1 MNNKMFLNK
10 EAGFLVHT
18 KRKRRFAVT
27 LVGVFFLLLACA
39 GAIGFGQ
46 VAYAADEKTV
56 PNFKSP
62 DPDYPWYGYD
72 SYRGIFARYHNL
84 KVNLKGSKEYQ
95 AYCFNLTKYFP
106 RPTYSTTNN
115 FYKKIDGSGS
125 AFKSYAANPRVLD
138 ENLDKLEKNI
148 LNVIYNGYKSNA
160 NGFMNGIED
169 LNAILVTQNAIWYY
183 SDSAPLNDV
192 NKMWEREVRNG
203 EISESQ
209 VTLMREALKK
219 LIDPNL
225 EATAANKIPSGYRLN
240 IFKSE
245 NEDYQNLL
253 SAEYVPD
260 DPPKPGDTSEH
271 NPKTP
276 ELDGT
281 PIPEDPKRP
290 DESSEPALPP
300 LMPELDGE
308 EVPEVPSESLEP
320 ALPPLMPELDGEE
333 VPEVPSESL
342 EPALPP
348 LMPELDGE
356 EVPEV
361 PSESLEPALPP
372 LMPELDG
379 EEVPEVPSESLEPA
393 LPPLMP
399 ELDGEEVPEKP
410 SVDLPIEV
418 PRYEFNNK
426 DQSPLAGESGE
437 TEYITEVYGN
447 QQNPVDIDKKL
458 PNETGFSGNMVETED
473 TKEPEVLMG
482 GQSESV
488 EFTKDTQT
496 GMSGQTTPQVE
507 TEDTKEPEVLM
518 GGQSESVEFTKDT
531 QTGMSGQTTPQV
543 ETEDTKEPGVLMGG
557 QSESV
562 EFTKDTQTGMSGQT
576 TPQVETE
583 DTKEPGVLMGGQ
595 SESVEFTKDTQTGM
609 SGQTTPQVETEDTKE
624 PGVLMGGQSESVEF
638 TKDTQTGMSGFSET
652 VTIVEDTRPKLVFHF
667 DNNEPKVEENRE
679 KPTKNITPILP
690 ATGDIENVLAF
701 LGILILSVLS
711 IFSLLKNK
719 QNNKV

>member
-1 MNNKMFLNK
+1 MVSSYMFVRGEKMNNKMFLNK
-10 EAGFLVHT
+10 EAGFLAHT

-27 LVGVFFLLLACA
+27 LVGVFFMLLAYA

-72 SYRGIFARYHNL
+72 AYGKGYPGYDISKYYHDL
-84 KVNLKGSKEYQ
+84 RVNLNGSQVYQ
-95 AYCFNLTKYFP
+95 VYCFNIQKIFP
-106 RPTYSTTNN
+106 YNVKSVTQKW
-115 FYKKIDGSGS
+115 FKKVEGNSDTFGL
-125 AFKSYAANPRVLD
+125 YAMNPRVQGEELSQ
-138 ENLDKLEKNI
+138 KLRS
-148 LNVIYNGYKSNA
+148 VMYNAYPKNA
-160 NGFMNGIED
+160 NNIMDGLD
-169 LNAILVTQNAIWYY
+169 TLNAIKVTQSAVWYY
-183 SDSAPLNDV
+183 SDKSEFEVDKQWESELN
-192 NKMWEREVRNG
+192 NH
-203 EISESQ
+203 EIDQEQ
-209 VTLMREALKK
+209 VTLMREALRKLISSNLEETVEKK
-219 LIDPNL
+219 LPENY
-225 EATAANKIPSGYRLN
+225 KLN
-240 IFKSE
+240 IFNPQDTSI
-245 NEDYQNLL
+245 QHLL
-253 SAEYVPD
+253 SAEFVPEN
-260 DPPKPGDTSEH
+260 PPRPGETPEYG
-271 NPKTP
+271 PKTP
-276 ELDGT
+276 ELDGS
-281 PIPEDPKRP
+281 PIPEDPKHP
-290 DESSEPALPP
+290 DDNLEPTLPP
-300 LMPELDGE
+300 VMLDGE

-348 LMPELDGE
+348 LMPELDGQ

-379 EEVPEVPSESLEPA
+379 Q
-393 LPPLMP
+393 
-399 ELDGEEVPEKP
+399 EVPEKP
-410 SVDLPIEV
+410 SIDLPIEV

-496 GMSGQTTPQVE
+496 GMSG
-507 TEDTKEPEVLM
+507 
-518 GGQSESVEFTKDT
+518 
-531 QTGMSGQTTPQV
+531 
-543 ETEDTKEPGVLMGG
+543 
-557 QSESV
+557 
-562 EFTKDTQTGMSGQT
+562 
-576 TPQVETE
+576 
-583 DTKEPGVLMGGQ
+583 
-595 SESVEFTKDTQTGM
+595 
-609 SGQTTPQVETEDTKE
+609 
-624 PGVLMGGQSESVEF
+624 
-638 TKDTQTGMSGFSET
+638 FSET
-652 VTIVEDTRPKLVFHF
+652 ATVVEDTRPKLVFHF
-667 DNNEPKVEENRE
+667 DNNEPEVEENRE

>member
-1 MNNKMFLNK
+1 MVSSYIFARGEKMNNKMFLNK

-379 EEVPEVPSESLEPA
+379 EEVPE
-393 LPPLMP
+393 
-399 ELDGEEVPEKP
+399 KP

-473 TKEPEVLMG
+473 TKEPE
-482 GQSESV
+482 
-488 EFTKDTQT
+488 
-496 GMSGQTTPQVE
+496 
-507 TEDTKEPEVLM
+507 
-518 GGQSESVEFTKDT
+518 
-531 QTGMSGQTTPQV
+531 
-543 ETEDTKEPGVLMGG
+543 VLMGG

>member
-1 MNNKMFLNK
+1 MNNKIFLNK
-10 EAGFLVHT
+10 EASFLAHT

-27 LVGVFFLLLACA
+27 LVGVFFMLLACA
-39 GAIGFGQ
+39 GSIGFGQ
-46 VAYAADEKTV
+46 VAYAADEKTE
-56 PNFKSP
+56 PNRINSNPEF
-62 DPDYPWYGYD
+62 PWYGYD
-72 SYRGIFARYHNL
+72 SYSGRLLRYHNL
-84 KVNLKGSKEYQ
+84 KVNLNGSKEYQ
-95 AYCFNLTKYFP
+95 AYCFNLKRFEP
-106 RPTYSTTNN
+106 KKEESSSPNW
-115 FYKKIDGSGS
+115 YKKLDGSTET
-125 AFKSYAANPRVLD
+125 FKKYAENPRFSGEELRRHILKVL
-138 ENLDKLEKNI
+138 
-148 LNVIYNGYKSNA
+148 YNGYPNSNEI
-160 NGFMNGIED
+160 MKGID
-169 LNAILVTQNAIWYY
+169 PLNAILVTQNAIWYY
-183 SDSAPLNDV
+183 SDSAPINDINNFFTSEANDLN
-192 NKMWEREVRNG
+192 
-203 EISESQ
+203 IPPQ
-209 VTLMREALKK
+209 QLTLMREALRK
-219 LIDPNL
+219 LISSDENL
-225 EATAANKIPSGYRLN
+225 VKQVPSNFKLS
-240 IFKSE
+240 IFESSDKS
-245 NEDYQNLL
+245 YQNLL

-290 DESSEPALPP
+290 DESSGPALPP

-320 ALPPLMPELDGEE
+320 ALPPLVPELDGEE

-348 LMPELDGE
+348 LMPELDGQ

-379 EEVPEVPSESLEPA
+379 EEIPEVPSESLEPA

-410 SVDLPIEV
+410 SIDLPIEV

-437 TEYITEVYGN
+437 TDYITEVYGN

-458 PNETGFSGNMVETED
+458 PNETGFSGNMVETEE
-473 TKEPEVLMG
+473 TKEPGVLMG

-488 EFTKDTQT
+488 EFTKDTQA

-507 TEDTKEPEVLM
+507 TEE
-518 GGQSESVEFTKDT
+518 
-531 QTGMSGQTTPQV
+531 
-543 ETEDTKEPGVLMGG
+543 TKEPGVLMGG

-576 TPQVETE
+576 APQVETE
-583 DTKEPGVLMGGQ
+583 DTKEPEVLMGGQ
-595 SESVEFTKDTQTGM
+595 SESVEFKKDTQAGM
-609 SGQTTPQVETEDTKE
+609 SGQTAPQVETEDTKE
-624 PGVLMGGQSESVEF
+624 PEVLMGGQSESVEF

>member
-1 MNNKMFLNK
+1 MNNKIFLNK
-10 EAGFLVHT
+10 EAGFLAHT

-27 LVGVFFLLLACA
+27 LVGVFFMLLACA

-46 VAYAADEKTV
+46 VAYAADERTV
-56 PNFKSP
+56 PNHSSP
-62 DPDYPWYGYD
+62 NPEFPWYGYD

-379 EEVPEVPSESLEPA
+379 EEVPE
-393 LPPLMP
+393 
-399 ELDGEEVPEKP
+399 KP

-496 GMSGQTTPQVE
+496 GMSG
-507 TEDTKEPEVLM
+507 
-518 GGQSESVEFTKDT
+518 
-531 QTGMSGQTTPQV
+531 
-543 ETEDTKEPGVLMGG
+543 
-557 QSESV
+557 
-562 EFTKDTQTGMSGQT
+562 
-576 TPQVETE
+576 
-583 DTKEPGVLMGGQ
+583 
-595 SESVEFTKDTQTGM
+595 
-609 SGQTTPQVETEDTKE
+609 
-624 PGVLMGGQSESVEF
+624 
-638 TKDTQTGMSGFSET
+638 FSET

-679 KPTKNITPILP
+679 KPTKNTTPILP

>member
-1 MNNKMFLNK
+1 MVSSYMFVRGEKMNNKMFLNK

-27 LVGVFFLLLACA
+27 LVGVFFMLLACA

-56 PNFKSP
+56 PNRINSNPEF
-62 DPDYPWYGYD
+62 PWYGYD
-72 SYRGIFARYHNL
+72 AYKGFEARYHDL

-95 AYCFNLTKYFP
+95 VYCFNLTKHFP
-106 RPTYSTTNN
+106 RPAYSITNN

-125 AFKSYAANPRVLD
+125 AFKSYATNPRVLD

-169 LNAILVTQNAIWYY
+169 FNAILVTQNAIWYY
-183 SDSAPLNDV
+183 SDNAPLNDV

-225 EATAANKIPSGYRLN
+225 EATAVNKIPSGYRLN

-245 NEDYQNLL
+245 NEAYQNLL

-260 DPPKPGDTSEH
+260 SPPMPGEVPKEESPKEE
-271 NPKTP
+271 NPKIP
-276 ELDGT
+276 DLDGHE
-281 PIPEDPKRP
+281 I
-290 DESSEPALPP
+290 
-300 LMPELDGE
+300 
-308 EVPEVPSESLEP
+308 PEVPSESLEP
-320 ALPPLMPELDGEE
+320 ALPPLMPDLDGQ
-333 VPEVPSESL
+333 
-342 EPALPP
+342 
-348 LMPELDGE
+348 
-356 EVPEV
+356 
-361 PSESLEPALPP
+361 
-372 LMPELDG
+372 
-379 EEVPEVPSESLEPA
+379 
-393 LPPLMP
+393 
-399 ELDGEEVPEKP
+399 EVPEKP

-488 EFTKDTQT
+488 EFTK
-496 GMSGQTTPQVE
+496 
-507 TEDTKEPEVLM
+507 
-518 GGQSESVEFTKDT
+518 
-531 QTGMSGQTTPQV
+531 
-543 ETEDTKEPGVLMGG
+543 
-557 QSESV
+557 
-562 EFTKDTQTGMSGQT
+562 
-576 TPQVETE
+576 
-583 DTKEPGVLMGGQ
+583 
-595 SESVEFTKDTQTGM
+595 
-609 SGQTTPQVETEDTKE
+609 
-624 PGVLMGGQSESVEF
+624 
-638 TKDTQTGMSGFSET
+638 
-652 VTIVEDTRPKLVFHF
+652 
-667 DNNEPKVEENRE
+667 
-679 KPTKNITPILP
+679 
-690 ATGDIENVLAF
+690 
-701 LGILILSVLS
+701 
-711 IFSLLKNK
+711 
-719 QNNKV
+719 

>member
-1 MNNKMFLNK
+1 MNNKMFLNN

-27 LVGVFFLLLACA
+27 LVGVFFMLLACA

-72 SYRGIFARYHNL
+72 AYTGAFLRYHDL
-84 KVNLKGSKEYQ
+84 RVNLNGSRSYQ
-95 AYCFNLTKYFP
+95 VYCFNIKKNYPRPFTSSDKKWYKRLEGTAETFKVHAMAPRVGGEELTK
-106 RPTYSTTNN
+106 
-115 FYKKIDGSGS
+115 
-125 AFKSYAANPRVLD
+125 
-138 ENLDKLEKNI
+138 KLRS
-148 LNVIYNGYKSNA
+148 VMYNGYPNDGNNIMKGLEPSNA
-160 NGFMNGIED
+160 IE
-169 LNAILVTQNAIWYY
+169 VTQYAVWYY
-183 SDSAPLNDV
+183 SDKSQYEIETLWKSEA
-192 NKMWEREVRNG
+192 KEG
-203 EISESQ
+203 KISESQ
-209 VTLMREALKK
+209 VTLMREALRK
-219 LIDPNL
+219 LISSDEDL
-225 EATAANKIPSGYRLN
+225 VKQVPSN
-240 IFKSE
+240 FKLSTFE
-245 NEDYQNLL
+245 SSDKSYQNLL
-253 SAEYVPD
+253 SAEFVPD

-276 ELDGT
+276 ELDGS
-281 PIPEDPKRP
+281 PIPEDPKHP
-290 DESSEPALPP
+290 DDNLEPTLPP
-300 LMPELDGE
+300 VM
-308 EVPEVPSESLEP
+308 
-320 ALPPLMPELDGEE
+320 
-333 VPEVPSESL
+333 
-342 EPALPP
+342 
-348 LMPELDGE
+348 
-356 EVPEV
+356 
-361 PSESLEPALPP
+361 
-372 LMPELDG
+372 LDG

-410 SVDLPIEV
+410 SIDLPIEV

-473 TKEPEVLMG
+473 TKEP
-482 GQSESV
+482 
-488 EFTKDTQT
+488 
-496 GMSGQTTPQVE
+496 
-507 TEDTKEPEVLM
+507 
-518 GGQSESVEFTKDT
+518 
-531 QTGMSGQTTPQV
+531 
-543 ETEDTKEPGVLMGG
+543 GVLMGG

-562 EFTKDTQTGMSGQT
+562 EFTKDTQTGMRGQT

-583 DTKEPGVLMGGQ
+583 DTKEPGALMGGQ

-609 SGQTTPQVETEDTKE
+609 RGQTAPQVETEDTKE

>member
-1 MNNKMFLNK
+1 MNNKIFLNK
-10 EAGFLVHT
+10 EAGFLAHT

-27 LVGVFFLLLACA
+27 LVGVFFMLLACA

-46 VAYAADEKTV
+46 VAYAADERTV
-56 PNFKSP
+56 PNHSSP
-62 DPDYPWYGYD
+62 NPEFPWYGYD

-379 EEVPEVPSESLEPA
+379 EEVPE
-393 LPPLMP
+393 
-399 ELDGEEVPEKP
+399 KP

-507 TEDTKEPEVLM
+507 TEDTKEP
-518 GGQSESVEFTKDT
+518 
-531 QTGMSGQTTPQV
+531 
-543 ETEDTKEPGVLMGG
+543 
-557 QSESV
+557 
-562 EFTKDTQTGMSGQT
+562 
-576 TPQVETE
+576 
-583 DTKEPGVLMGGQ
+583 
-595 SESVEFTKDTQTGM
+595 
-609 SGQTTPQVETEDTKE
+609 
-624 PGVLMGGQSESVEF
+624 GVLMGGQSESVEF

-679 KPTKNITPILP
+679 KPTKNTTPILP

>member
-1 MNNKMFLNK
+1 MVNSYMFARGEKMNNKMFLNK

-95 AYCFNLTKYFP
+95 AYCFYLTKYFP

-609 SGQTTPQVETEDTKE
+609 SG
-624 PGVLMGGQSESVEF
+624 
-638 TKDTQTGMSGFSET
+638 FSET

>member
-1 MNNKMFLNK
+1 MFVRGEKMNNKMFLNK
-10 EAGFLVHT
+10 EAGFLAHT

-27 LVGVFFLLLACA
+27 LVGVFFMLLACA
-39 GAIGFGQ
+39 GAIRFGQ
-46 VAYAADEKTV
+46 VAYAADERTV

-72 SYRGIFARYHNL
+72 AYTGAFLRYHDL
-84 KVNLKGSKEYQ
+84 RVNLNGSRSYQ
-95 AYCFNLTKYFP
+95 VYCFNIKKNYPRPFTSSDKKWYKRLEGTAETFKVHAMAPRVGGEELTK
-106 RPTYSTTNN
+106 
-115 FYKKIDGSGS
+115 
-125 AFKSYAANPRVLD
+125 
-138 ENLDKLEKNI
+138 KLRS
-148 LNVIYNGYKSNA
+148 VMYNGYPNDGNNIMKGLEPSNA
-160 NGFMNGIED
+160 IE
-169 LNAILVTQNAIWYY
+169 VTQYAVWYY
-183 SDSAPLNDV
+183 SDKSQYEIETLWKSEA
-192 NKMWEREVRNG
+192 KEG
-203 EISESQ
+203 KISESQ
-209 VTLMREALKK
+209 VTLMREALRK
-219 LIDPNL
+219 LISSDEDL
-225 EATAANKIPSGYRLN
+225 VKQVPSN
-240 IFKSE
+240 FKLSTFE
-245 NEDYQNLL
+245 SSDKSYQNLL
-253 SAEYVPD
+253 SAEFVPD

-276 ELDGT
+276 ELDGS
-281 PIPEDPKRP
+281 PIPEDPKHP
-290 DESSEPALPP
+290 DDNLEPTLPP
-300 LMPELDGE
+300 VM
-308 EVPEVPSESLEP
+308 
-320 ALPPLMPELDGEE
+320 
-333 VPEVPSESL
+333 
-342 EPALPP
+342 
-348 LMPELDGE
+348 
-356 EVPEV
+356 
-361 PSESLEPALPP
+361 
-372 LMPELDG
+372 LDG

-458 PNETGFSGNMVETED
+458 PNETGFSGNMVETEN
-473 TKEPEVLMG
+473 
-482 GQSESV
+482 
-488 EFTKDTQT
+488 
-496 GMSGQTTPQVE
+496 
-507 TEDTKEPEVLM
+507 TKEPEVLM

-576 TPQVETE
+576 A
-583 DTKEPGVLMGGQ
+583 
-595 SESVEFTKDTQTGM
+595 
-609 SGQTTPQVETEDTKE
+609 PQVETEDTKE

-690 ATGDIENVLAF
+690 ATGDIGNVLAF

>member
-1 MNNKMFLNK
+1 SSYMFLRGEKMNNKMFLNK
-10 EAGFLVHT
+10 EAGFLAHT

-27 LVGVFFLLLACA
+27 LVGVFFMLLACA

-56 PNFKSP
+56 PNHSSP
-62 DPDYPWYGYD
+62 NPEFPWYGYD
-72 SYRGIFARYHNL
+72 AYRGWFLRYHDLN
-84 KVNLKGSKEYQ
+84 VNLEGSTSYQ
-95 AYCFNLTKYFP
+95 VYCFNLVRQEPSKVNGLRKNWF
-106 RPTYSTTNN
+106 
-115 FYKKIDGSGS
+115 KKVDGDN
-125 AFKSYAANPRVLD
+125 AVFKKYAANPRVID
-138 ENLDKLEKNI
+138 GDLERNI
-148 LNVIYNGYKSNA
+148 LNVIYNGYSSDA
-160 NGFMNGIED
+160 NGIMKGLD
-169 LNAILVTQNAIWYY
+169 RYNAILVTQTAIWYY
-183 SDSAPLNDV
+183 SDSSPISLSAAET
-192 NKMWEREVRNG
+192 MWEKEAESG
-203 EISESQ
+203 DISWEQ
-209 VTLMREALKK
+209 VKLMREALKK
-219 LIDPNL
+219 LIDPKLGETVVKKLPKNY
-225 EATAANKIPSGYRLN
+225 KLN
-240 IFKSE
+240 IFVSKDESI
-245 NEDYQNLL
+245 QNLL

-260 DPPKPGDTSEH
+260 SPPMPGEVPKEESPKEE
-271 NPKTP
+271 NPKIP
-276 ELDGT
+276 DLDGHE
-281 PIPEDPKRP
+281 IPEVPQEPSDPVIP
-290 DESSEPALPP
+290 PVILDGEEVPEVPSESLEPALPP

-308 EVPEVPSESLEP
+308 EVPSESLEP

-356 EVPEV
+356 EI
-361 PSESLEPALPP
+361 
-372 LMPELDG
+372 
-379 EEVPEVPSESLEPA
+379 PEVPSESLEPA

-410 SVDLPIEV
+410 SIDLPIEV

-496 GMSGQTTPQVE
+496 GMSG
-507 TEDTKEPEVLM
+507 
-518 GGQSESVEFTKDT
+518 
-531 QTGMSGQTTPQV
+531 
-543 ETEDTKEPGVLMGG
+543 
-557 QSESV
+557 
-562 EFTKDTQTGMSGQT
+562 
-576 TPQVETE
+576 
-583 DTKEPGVLMGGQ
+583 
-595 SESVEFTKDTQTGM
+595 
-609 SGQTTPQVETEDTKE
+609 
-624 PGVLMGGQSESVEF
+624 
-638 TKDTQTGMSGFSET
+638 FSET

-690 ATGDIENVLAF
+690 ATGDIGNVLAF

>member
-1 MNNKMFLNK
+1 MVSSYMFARGEKMNNKMFLNK

-138 ENLDKLEKNI
+138 ENLDKIRKNI

-379 EEVPEVPSESLEPA
+379 EEVPE
-393 LPPLMP
+393 
-399 ELDGEEVPEKP
+399 KP

-473 TKEPEVLMG
+473 TKEPE
-482 GQSESV
+482 
-488 EFTKDTQT
+488 
-496 GMSGQTTPQVE
+496 
-507 TEDTKEPEVLM
+507 
-518 GGQSESVEFTKDT
+518 
-531 QTGMSGQTTPQV
+531 
-543 ETEDTKEPGVLMGG
+543 VLMGG

>member
-10 EAGFLVHT
+10 EAGFLAHT

-27 LVGVFFLLLACA
+27 LVGVFFMLLACA

-56 PNFKSP
+56 PNHSSP
-62 DPDYPWYGYD
+62 NPEFPWYGYD
-72 SYRGIFARYHNL
+72 AYRGWFLRYHDLN
-84 KVNLKGSKEYQ
+84 VNLEGSTSYQ
-95 AYCFNLTKYFP
+95 VYCFNLVRQEPSKVNGLRKNWF
-106 RPTYSTTNN
+106 
-115 FYKKIDGSGS
+115 KKVDGDN
-125 AFKSYAANPRVLD
+125 AVFKKYAANPRVID
-138 ENLDKLEKNI
+138 GDLERNI
-148 LNVIYNGYKSNA
+148 LNVIYNGYSSDA
-160 NGFMNGIED
+160 NGIMKGLD
-169 LNAILVTQNAIWYY
+169 RYNAILVTQTAIWYY
-183 SDSAPLNDV
+183 SDSSPISLSAAET
-192 NKMWEREVRNG
+192 MWEKEAESG
-203 EISESQ
+203 DISWEQ
-209 VTLMREALKK
+209 VKLMREALKK
-219 LIDPNL
+219 LIDPKLGETVVKKLPKNY
-225 EATAANKIPSGYRLN
+225 KLN
-240 IFKSE
+240 IFVSKDESI
-245 NEDYQNLL
+245 QNLL

-260 DPPKPGDTSEH
+260 SPPMPGEVPKEESPKEE
-271 NPKTP
+271 NPKIP
-276 ELDGT
+276 DLDGHE
-281 PIPEDPKRP
+281 IPEVPQEPSDPVI
-290 DESSEPALPP
+290 PP
-300 LMPELDGE
+300 VILDGE

-379 EEVPEVPSESLEPA
+379 EEVPSESLEPALPPLMPELDGEEVPEVPSESLEPALPPLMPELDGEEIPEVPSESLEPALPPLMPELDGEEIPEVPSESLEPA

-410 SVDLPIEV
+410 SIDLPIEV

-496 GMSGQTTPQVE
+496 GMSG
-507 TEDTKEPEVLM
+507 
-518 GGQSESVEFTKDT
+518 
-531 QTGMSGQTTPQV
+531 
-543 ETEDTKEPGVLMGG
+543 
-557 QSESV
+557 
-562 EFTKDTQTGMSGQT
+562 
-576 TPQVETE
+576 
-583 DTKEPGVLMGGQ
+583 
-595 SESVEFTKDTQTGM
+595 
-609 SGQTTPQVETEDTKE
+609 
-624 PGVLMGGQSESVEF
+624 
-638 TKDTQTGMSGFSET
+638 FSET

-690 ATGDIENVLAF
+690 ATGDIGNVLAF

>member
-1 MNNKMFLNK
+1 MNNKIFLNK
-10 EAGFLVHT
+10 EAGFLAHT

-27 LVGVFFLLLACA
+27 LVGVFFMLLACA

-46 VAYAADEKTV
+46 VAYAADERTV
-56 PNFKSP
+56 PNHSSP
-62 DPDYPWYGYD
+62 NPEFPWYGYD
-72 SYRGIFARYHNL
+72 AYRGWFLRYHDLN
-84 KVNLKGSKEYQ
+84 VNLEGSTSYQ
-95 AYCFNLTKYFP
+95 VYCFNLVRQEPSKVNGLRKNWF
-106 RPTYSTTNN
+106 
-115 FYKKIDGSGS
+115 KKVDGDN
-125 AFKSYAANPRVLD
+125 AVFKKYAANPRVID
-138 ENLDKLEKNI
+138 GDLERNI
-148 LNVIYNGYKSNA
+148 LNVIYNGYSSDA
-160 NGFMNGIED
+160 NGIMKGLD
-169 LNAILVTQNAIWYY
+169 RYNAILVTQTAIWYY
-183 SDSAPLNDV
+183 SDSSPISLSAAET
-192 NKMWEREVRNG
+192 MWEKEAESG
-203 EISESQ
+203 DISWEQ
-209 VTLMREALKK
+209 VKLMREALKK
-219 LIDPNL
+219 LIDPKLGETVVKKLPKNY
-225 EATAANKIPSGYRLN
+225 KLN
-240 IFKSE
+240 IFVSKDESI
-245 NEDYQNLL
+245 QNLL

-260 DPPKPGDTSEH
+260 SPPMPGEVPKEESPKEE
-271 NPKTP
+271 NPKIP
-276 ELDGT
+276 DLDG
-281 PIPEDPKRP
+281 R
-290 DESSEPALPP
+290 
-300 LMPELDGE
+300 

-379 EEVPEVPSESLEPA
+379 Q
-393 LPPLMP
+393 
-399 ELDGEEVPEKP
+399 EVPEKP

-473 TKEPEVLMG
+473 TKEPE
-482 GQSESV
+482 
-488 EFTKDTQT
+488 
-496 GMSGQTTPQVE
+496 
-507 TEDTKEPEVLM
+507 
-518 GGQSESVEFTKDT
+518 
-531 QTGMSGQTTPQV
+531 
-543 ETEDTKEPGVLMGG
+543 VLMGG

-690 ATGDIENVLAF
+690 ATGDIGNVLAF

>member
-1 MNNKMFLNK
+1 MFLRGEKMNNKMFLNK
-10 EAGFLVHT
+10 EAGFLAHT

-27 LVGVFFLLLACA
+27 LVGVFFMLLVCA

-56 PNFKSP
+56 PNRINSNPEF
-62 DPDYPWYGYD
+62 PWYGYD
-72 SYRGIFARYHNL
+72 SYSGRLLRYHNL
-84 KVNLKGSKEYQ
+84 KVNLNGSKEYQ
-95 AYCFNLTKYFP
+95 AYCFNLKRFEP
-106 RPTYSTTNN
+106 KKEESSSPNW
-115 FYKKIDGSGS
+115 YKKLDGSTET
-125 AFKSYAANPRVLD
+125 FKKYAENPRFSGEELRRHILKVL
-138 ENLDKLEKNI
+138 
-148 LNVIYNGYKSNA
+148 YNGYPNSNEI
-160 NGFMNGIED
+160 MKGID
-169 LNAILVTQNAIWYY
+169 PLNAILVTQNAIWYY
-183 SDSAPLNDV
+183 SDSAPINDINNFFTSEANDLN
-192 NKMWEREVRNG
+192 
-203 EISESQ
+203 IPPQ
-209 VTLMREALKK
+209 QLTLMREALRK
-219 LIDPNL
+219 LISSDENL
-225 EATAANKIPSGYRLN
+225 VKQVPSNFKLS
-240 IFKSE
+240 IFESSDKS
-245 NEDYQNLL
+245 YQNLL

-308 EVPEVPSESLEP
+308 EVPEVPNESLEP
-320 ALPPLMPELDGEE
+320 ALPPLMPELDGQE

-356 EVPEV
+356 EIPEV

-379 EEVPEVPSESLEPA
+379 Q
-393 LPPLMP
+393 
-399 ELDGEEVPEKP
+399 EVPEKP

-507 TEDTKEPEVLM
+507 TEDTKEP
-518 GGQSESVEFTKDT
+518 
-531 QTGMSGQTTPQV
+531 
-543 ETEDTKEPGVLMGG
+543 
-557 QSESV
+557 
-562 EFTKDTQTGMSGQT
+562 
-576 TPQVETE
+576 
-583 DTKEPGVLMGGQ
+583 
-595 SESVEFTKDTQTGM
+595 
-609 SGQTTPQVETEDTKE
+609 
-624 PGVLMGGQSESVEF
+624 GVLMGGQSESVEF

-652 VTIVEDTRPKLVFHF
+652 VTIIEDTRPKLVFHF

-690 ATGDIENVLAF
+690 ATGDIGNVLAF

>member
-1 MNNKMFLNK
+1 MVSSYMFVRGEKMNNKMFLNK
-10 EAGFLVHT
+10 EAGFLAHT

-27 LVGVFFLLLACA
+27 LVEVFFMLLACA
-39 GAIGFGQ
+39 GAIRFGQ
-46 VAYAADEKTV
+46 VAYAADERTV

-72 SYRGIFARYHNL
+72 AYTGAFLRYHDL
-84 KVNLKGSKEYQ
+84 RVNLNRSRSYQ
-95 AYCFNLTKYFP
+95 VYCFNIKKNYPRPFTSSDKKWYKRLEGTAETFKVHAMAPRVGGEELTK
-106 RPTYSTTNN
+106 
-115 FYKKIDGSGS
+115 
-125 AFKSYAANPRVLD
+125 
-138 ENLDKLEKNI
+138 KLRS
-148 LNVIYNGYKSNA
+148 VMYNGYPNDGNNIMKGLEPSNA
-160 NGFMNGIED
+160 IE
-169 LNAILVTQNAIWYY
+169 VTQYAVWYY
-183 SDSAPLNDV
+183 SDKSQYEIETLWKSEA
-192 NKMWEREVRNG
+192 KEG
-203 EISESQ
+203 KISESQ
-209 VTLMREALKK
+209 VTLMREALRK
-219 LIDPNL
+219 LISSDEDL
-225 EATAANKIPSGYRLN
+225 VKQVPSN
-240 IFKSE
+240 FKLSTFE
-245 NEDYQNLL
+245 SSDKSYQNLL
-253 SAEYVPD
+253 SAEFVPD

-276 ELDGT
+276 ELDGS
-281 PIPEDPKRP
+281 PIPEDPKHP
-290 DESSEPALPP
+290 DDNLEPTLPP
-300 LMPELDGE
+300 VM
-308 EVPEVPSESLEP
+308 
-320 ALPPLMPELDGEE
+320 
-333 VPEVPSESL
+333 
-342 EPALPP
+342 
-348 LMPELDGE
+348 
-356 EVPEV
+356 
-361 PSESLEPALPP
+361 
-372 LMPELDG
+372 LDG

-458 PNETGFSGNMVETED
+458 PNETGFSGNMVETEN
-473 TKEPEVLMG
+473 
-482 GQSESV
+482 
-488 EFTKDTQT
+488 
-496 GMSGQTTPQVE
+496 
-507 TEDTKEPEVLM
+507 TKEPEVLM

-576 TPQVETE
+576 A
-583 DTKEPGVLMGGQ
+583 
-595 SESVEFTKDTQTGM
+595 
-609 SGQTTPQVETEDTKE
+609 PQVETEDTKE

-690 ATGDIENVLAF
+690 ATGDIGNVLAF

>member
-10 EAGFLVHT
+10 EAGFLAHT

-27 LVGVFFLLLACA
+27 LVGVFMLLACA

-56 PNFKSP
+56 PNYSSP
-62 DPDYPWYGYD
+62 NPEFPWYGYD
-72 SYRGIFARYHNL
+72 AYRGWFLRYHDLN
-84 KVNLKGSKEYQ
+84 VNLEGSTSYQ
-95 AYCFNLTKYFP
+95 VYCFNLVRQEPSKVNGLRKNWF
-106 RPTYSTTNN
+106 
-115 FYKKIDGSGS
+115 KKVDGDN
-125 AFKSYAANPRVLD
+125 AVFKKYAANPRVID
-138 ENLDKLEKNI
+138 GDLERNI
-148 LNVIYNGYKSNA
+148 LNVIYNGYSSDA
-160 NGFMNGIED
+160 NGIMKGLD
-169 LNAILVTQNAIWYY
+169 RYNAILVTQTAIWYY
-183 SDSAPLNDV
+183 SDSSPISLSAAET
-192 NKMWEREVRNG
+192 MWEKEAESG
-203 EISESQ
+203 DISWEQ
-209 VTLMREALKK
+209 VKLMREALKK
-219 LIDPNL
+219 LIDPKLGETVVKKLPKNY
-225 EATAANKIPSGYRLN
+225 KLN
-240 IFKSE
+240 IFVSKDESI
-245 NEDYQNLL
+245 QNLL

-260 DPPKPGDTSEH
+260 SPPMPGEVPKEESPKEE
-271 NPKTP
+271 NPKVP
-276 ELDGT
+276 DLDGRE
-281 PIPEDPKRP
+281 I
-290 DESSEPALPP
+290 
-300 LMPELDGE
+300 
-308 EVPEVPSESLEP
+308 PEVPQEP
-320 ALPPLMPELDGEE
+320 SDPVIPP
-333 VPEVPSESL
+333 VI
-342 EPALPP
+342 
-348 LMPELDGE
+348 
-356 EVPEV
+356 
-361 PSESLEPALPP
+361 
-372 LMPELDG
+372 LDG

-496 GMSGQTTPQVE
+496 GI
-507 TEDTKEPEVLM
+507 
-518 GGQSESVEFTKDT
+518 
-531 QTGMSGQTTPQV
+531 
-543 ETEDTKEPGVLMGG
+543 
-557 QSESV
+557 
-562 EFTKDTQTGMSGQT
+562 
-576 TPQVETE
+576 
-583 DTKEPGVLMGGQ
+583 
-595 SESVEFTKDTQTGM
+595 

-652 VTIVEDTRPKLVFHF
+652 VTIIEDTRPKLVFHF

-690 ATGDIENVLAF
+690 ATGDIGNVLAF

>member
-1 MNNKMFLNK
+1 MNNKIFLNK
-10 EAGFLVHT
+10 EAGFLAHT

-27 LVGVFFLLLACA
+27 LVGVFFMLLACA

-72 SYRGIFARYHNL
+72 AYTGAFLRYHDL
-84 KVNLKGSKEYQ
+84 RVNLNGSRSYQ
-95 AYCFNLTKYFP
+95 VYCFNIKKNYPRPFTSSDKKWYKRLEGTAETFKVHAMAPRVGGEELTK
-106 RPTYSTTNN
+106 
-115 FYKKIDGSGS
+115 
-125 AFKSYAANPRVLD
+125 
-138 ENLDKLEKNI
+138 KLRS
-148 LNVIYNGYKSNA
+148 VMYNGYPNDGNNIMKGLEPSNA
-160 NGFMNGIED
+160 IE
-169 LNAILVTQNAIWYY
+169 VTQYAVWYY
-183 SDSAPLNDV
+183 SDKSQYEIETLWKSEA
-192 NKMWEREVRNG
+192 KEG
-203 EISESQ
+203 KISESQ
-209 VTLMREALKK
+209 VTLMREALRK
-219 LIDPNL
+219 LISSDEDL
-225 EATAANKIPSGYRLN
+225 VKQVPSN
-240 IFKSE
+240 FKLSTFE
-245 NEDYQNLL
+245 SSDKSYQNLL
-253 SAEYVPD
+253 SAEFVPD

-276 ELDGT
+276 ELDGS
-281 PIPEDPKRP
+281 PIPEDPKHP
-290 DESSEPALPP
+290 DDNLEPTLPP
-300 LMPELDGE
+300 VMLDGE

-379 EEVPEVPSESLEPA
+379 Q
-393 LPPLMP
+393 
-399 ELDGEEVPEKP
+399 EVPEKP

-426 DQSPLAGESGE
+426 DQSPLVGESGE

-473 TKEPEVLMG
+473 TKEPE
-482 GQSESV
+482 
-488 EFTKDTQT
+488 
-496 GMSGQTTPQVE
+496 
-507 TEDTKEPEVLM
+507 
-518 GGQSESVEFTKDT
+518 
-531 QTGMSGQTTPQV
+531 
-543 ETEDTKEPGVLMGG
+543 
-557 QSESV
+557 
-562 EFTKDTQTGMSGQT
+562 
-576 TPQVETE
+576 
-583 DTKEPGVLMGGQ
+583 VLMGGQ

-690 ATGDIENVLAF
+690 ATGDIGNVLAF

>member
-1 MNNKMFLNK
+1 MFLRGEKMNNKIFLNK
-10 EAGFLVHT
+10 EAGFLAHT

-27 LVGVFFLLLACA
+27 LVGVFFMLLACA

-72 SYRGIFARYHNL
+72 AYTGAFLRYHDL
-84 KVNLKGSKEYQ
+84 RVNLNGSRSYQ
-95 AYCFNLTKYFP
+95 VYCFNIKKNYPRPFTSSDKKWYKRLEGTAETFKVHAMAPRVGGEELTK
-106 RPTYSTTNN
+106 
-115 FYKKIDGSGS
+115 
-125 AFKSYAANPRVLD
+125 
-138 ENLDKLEKNI
+138 KLRS
-148 LNVIYNGYKSNA
+148 VMYNGYPNDGNNIMKGLEPSNA
-160 NGFMNGIED
+160 IE
-169 LNAILVTQNAIWYY
+169 VTQYAVWYY
-183 SDSAPLNDV
+183 SDKSQYEIETLWKSEA
-192 NKMWEREVRNG
+192 KEG
-203 EISESQ
+203 KISESQ
-209 VTLMREALKK
+209 VTLMREALRK
-219 LIDPNL
+219 LISSDEDL
-225 EATAANKIPSGYRLN
+225 VKQVPSN
-240 IFKSE
+240 FKLSTFE
-245 NEDYQNLL
+245 SSDKSYQNLL
-253 SAEYVPD
+253 SAEFVPD

-276 ELDGT
+276 ELDGS
-281 PIPEDPKRP
+281 PIPEDPKHP
-290 DESSEPALPP
+290 DDNLEPTLPP
-300 LMPELDGE
+300 VMLDGE

-379 EEVPEVPSESLEPA
+379 Q
-393 LPPLMP
+393 
-399 ELDGEEVPEKP
+399 EVPEKP

-507 TEDTKEPEVLM
+507 TEDTKEP
-518 GGQSESVEFTKDT
+518 
-531 QTGMSGQTTPQV
+531 
-543 ETEDTKEPGVLMGG
+543 
-557 QSESV
+557 
-562 EFTKDTQTGMSGQT
+562 
-576 TPQVETE
+576 
-583 DTKEPGVLMGGQ
+583 
-595 SESVEFTKDTQTGM
+595 
-609 SGQTTPQVETEDTKE
+609 
-624 PGVLMGGQSESVEF
+624 GVLMGGQSESVEF

-690 ATGDIENVLAF
+690 ATGDIGNVLAF

>member
-1 MNNKMFLNK
+1 MVSSYMFVRGEKMNNKMFLNK

-27 LVGVFFLLLACA
+27 LVGVFFMLLACA

-56 PNFKSP
+56 PNRINSNPEF
-62 DPDYPWYGYD
+62 PWYGYD
-72 SYRGIFARYHNL
+72 AYKGFEARYHDL

-95 AYCFNLTKYFP
+95 VYCFNLTKHFP
-106 RPTYSTTNN
+106 RPAYSITNN

-125 AFKSYAANPRVLD
+125 AFKSYATNPRVLD

-169 LNAILVTQNAIWYY
+169 FNAILVTQNAIWYY
-183 SDSAPLNDV
+183 SDNAPLNDV

-225 EATAANKIPSGYRLN
+225 EATAVNKIPSGYRLN

-245 NEDYQNLL
+245 NEAYQNLL

-260 DPPKPGDTSEH
+260 SPPMPGEVPKEESPKEE
-271 NPKTP
+271 NPKIP
-276 ELDGT
+276 DLDGHEV
-281 PIPEDPKRP
+281 PEVPQEPSDPVIPPVI
-290 DESSEPALPP
+290 
-300 LMPELDGE
+300 LDGE

-320 ALPPLMPELDGEE
+320 ALPSLMPELDGQ
-333 VPEVPSESL
+333 
-342 EPALPP
+342 
-348 LMPELDGE
+348 
-356 EVPEV
+356 
-361 PSESLEPALPP
+361 
-372 LMPELDG
+372 
-379 EEVPEVPSESLEPA
+379 
-393 LPPLMP
+393 
-399 ELDGEEVPEKP
+399 EVPEKP

-473 TKEPEVLMG
+473 TKEPGVLMG

-496 GMSGQTTPQVE
+496 GMSGQTAPQVE

-562 EFTKDTQTGMSGQT
+562 EFTKDTQTGMSG
-576 TPQVETE
+576 
-583 DTKEPGVLMGGQ
+583 
-595 SESVEFTKDTQTGM
+595 
-609 SGQTTPQVETEDTKE
+609 
-624 PGVLMGGQSESVEF
+624 
-638 TKDTQTGMSGFSET
+638 FSET
-652 VTIVEDTRPKLVFHF
+652 ATVVEDTRPKLVFHF

>member
-10 EAGFLVHT
+10 EAGFLAHT
-18 KRKRRFAVT
+18 KRKRRFTVT
-27 LVGVFFLLLACA
+27 LVGVFFMLLACA
-39 GAIGFGQ
+39 GAISFGQ

-72 SYRGIFARYHNL
+72 AYTGAFLRYHDL
-84 KVNLKGSKEYQ
+84 RVNLNGSRSYQ
-95 AYCFNLTKYFP
+95 VYCFNIKKNYPRPFTSSDKKWYKRLEGTAETFKVHAMAPRVGGEELTK
-106 RPTYSTTNN
+106 
-115 FYKKIDGSGS
+115 
-125 AFKSYAANPRVLD
+125 
-138 ENLDKLEKNI
+138 KLRS
-148 LNVIYNGYKSNA
+148 VMYNGYPNDGNNIMKGLEPSNA
-160 NGFMNGIED
+160 IE
-169 LNAILVTQNAIWYY
+169 VTQYAVWYY
-183 SDSAPLNDV
+183 SDKSQYEIETLWKSEA
-192 NKMWEREVRNG
+192 KEG
-203 EISESQ
+203 KISESQ
-209 VTLMREALKK
+209 VTLMREALRK
-219 LIDPNL
+219 LISSDEDL
-225 EATAANKIPSGYRLN
+225 VKQVPSN
-240 IFKSE
+240 FKLSTFE
-245 NEDYQNLL
+245 SSDKSYQNLL

-356 EVPEV
+356 EVPE
-361 PSESLEPALPP
+361 
-372 LMPELDG
+372 
-379 EEVPEVPSESLEPA
+379 
-393 LPPLMP
+393 
-399 ELDGEEVPEKP
+399 KP

-418 PRYEFNNK
+418 SRYEFNNK

-473 TKEPEVLMG
+473 TKEPE
-482 GQSESV
+482 
-488 EFTKDTQT
+488 
-496 GMSGQTTPQVE
+496 
-507 TEDTKEPEVLM
+507 
-518 GGQSESVEFTKDT
+518 
-531 QTGMSGQTTPQV
+531 
-543 ETEDTKEPGVLMGG
+543 
-557 QSESV
+557 
-562 EFTKDTQTGMSGQT
+562 
-576 TPQVETE
+576 
-583 DTKEPGVLMGGQ
+583 VLMGGQ

-679 KPTKNITPILP
+679 KPTKNIAPILP
-690 ATGDIENVLAF
+690 ATGDIGNVLAF

>member
-496 GMSGQTTPQVE
+496 GMSG
-507 TEDTKEPEVLM
+507 
-518 GGQSESVEFTKDT
+518 
-531 QTGMSGQTTPQV
+531 
-543 ETEDTKEPGVLMGG
+543 
-557 QSESV
+557 
-562 EFTKDTQTGMSGQT
+562 
-576 TPQVETE
+576 
-583 DTKEPGVLMGGQ
+583 
-595 SESVEFTKDTQTGM
+595 
-609 SGQTTPQVETEDTKE
+609 
-624 PGVLMGGQSESVEF
+624 
-638 TKDTQTGMSGFSET
+638 FSET

>member
-1 MNNKMFLNK
+1 MVSSYMFVRGEKMNNKIFLNK
-10 EAGFLVHT
+10 EASFLAHT

-27 LVGVFFLLLACA
+27 LVGVFFMLLACA

-56 PNFKSP
+56 PNRINSNPEF
-62 DPDYPWYGYD
+62 PWYGYD
-72 SYRGIFARYHNL
+72 AYKGFEARYHDL

-95 AYCFNLTKYFP
+95 VYCFNLKRYEPNKEGSYFP
-106 RPTYSTTNN
+106 NW
-115 FYKKIDGSGS
+115 YKKWDGDEEIFTKHADSPRM
-125 AFKSYAANPRVLD
+125 KSKELSN
-138 ENLDKLEKNI
+138 NI
-148 LNVIYNGYKSNA
+148 LRVMYNGYPND
-160 NGFMNGIED
+160 GNGIMRNLD
-169 LNAILVTQNAIWYY
+169 PLNAILVTQYAVWYY
-183 SDSAPLNDV
+183 SDNSQYKIETL
-192 NKMWEREVRNG
+192 WESEAKEG
-203 EISESQ
+203 KISESQ

-225 EATAANKIPSGYRLN
+225 EATAVNKIPSDYRLN
-240 IFKSE
+240 IFESE
-245 NEDYQNLL
+245 NEAYQNLL
-253 SAEYVPD
+253 SAEYVQD
-260 DPPKPGDTSEH
+260 KPPKPGEV
-271 NPKTP
+271 PKEESP
-276 ELDGT
+276 KEENLKIPDLDGHE
-281 PIPEDPKRP
+281 IPEVPQEPSDPVIP
-290 DESSEPALPP
+290 PVILDGEEVPEVPQEPALPP
-300 LMPELDGE
+300 LMPELDGQ

-320 ALPPLMPELDGEE
+320 ALPPLMPELDGQ
-333 VPEVPSESL
+333 
-342 EPALPP
+342 
-348 LMPELDGE
+348 
-356 EVPEV
+356 
-361 PSESLEPALPP
+361 
-372 LMPELDG
+372 
-379 EEVPEVPSESLEPA
+379 
-393 LPPLMP
+393 
-399 ELDGEEVPEKP
+399 EVPEKP

-418 PRYEFNNK
+418 PRYAFNNK

-543 ETEDTKEPGVLMGG
+543 ETEDTKEPEVLMGG

-576 TPQVETE
+576 
-583 DTKEPGVLMGGQ
+583 D
-595 SESVEFTKDTQTGM
+595 
-609 SGQTTPQVETEDTKE
+609 PQVETEDTKE

-690 ATGDIENVLAF
+690 ATGDIGNVLAF

>member
-10 EAGFLVHT
+10 EAGFLAHT

-27 LVGVFFLLLACA
+27 LVGVFFMLLACA

-56 PNFKSP
+56 PSHSSPSP
-62 DPDYPWYGYD
+62 DFPWYGYD
-72 SYRGIFARYHNL
+72 AYSGWIPRYHDL

-95 AYCFNLTKYFP
+95 VYCFNLKRSFP
-106 RPTYSTTNN
+106 RRTHSITNN
-115 FYKKIDGSGS
+115 FYKKIVGSGS
-125 AFKSYAANPRVLD
+125 VFKSYAENPRVLD

-169 LNAILVTQNAIWYY
+169 FNAILVTQTAIWYY
-183 SDSAPLNDV
+183 SDSSPASATAV
-192 NKMWEREVRNG
+192 EKMWDREVKDG
-203 EISESQ
+203 DISLEQ
-209 VTLMREALKK
+209 VKLMREALKK

-225 EATAANKIPSGYRLN
+225 EATAVNKIPSGYRLN
-240 IFKSE
+240 IFESE

-253 SAEYVPD
+253 NAEYVPD
-260 DPPKPGDTSEH
+260 SPPMPGEVPKEESPKEE
-271 NPKTP
+271 NPKIP
-276 ELDGT
+276 DLDGHE
-281 PIPEDPKRP
+281 IPEVPQEPSDPVI
-290 DESSEPALPP
+290 PP
-300 LMPELDGE
+300 VILDGE

-379 EEVPEVPSESLEPA
+379 QEVPEVPSESLEPA

-399 ELDGEEVPEKP
+399 ELDGQEVPEKP
-410 SVDLPIEV
+410 SIDLPIEV

-488 EFTKDTQT
+488 E
-496 GMSGQTTPQVE
+496 
-507 TEDTKEPEVLM
+507 L
-518 GGQSESVEFTKDT
+518 
-531 QTGMSGQTTPQV
+531 
-543 ETEDTKEPGVLMGG
+543 
-557 QSESV
+557 
-562 EFTKDTQTGMSGQT
+562 
-576 TPQVETE
+576 
-583 DTKEPGVLMGGQ
+583 
-595 SESVEFTKDTQTGM
+595 TKDTQTGM

-679 KPTKNITPILP
+679 KPTKNITSILP
-690 ATGDIENVLAF
+690 ATGDIGNILAF
-701 LGILILSVLS
+701 LGILILSVLP
-711 IFSLLKNK
+711 IFSLLKK
-719 QNNKV
+719 QTKQ

>member
-1 MNNKMFLNK
+1 MNNKIFLNK
-10 EAGFLVHT
+10 EASFLAHT

-27 LVGVFFLLLACA
+27 LVGVFFMLLACA

-56 PNFKSP
+56 PSHSSP
-62 DPDYPWYGYD
+62 NPEFPWYGYD
-72 SYRGIFARYHNL
+72 AYGKEYPGYNIWTRYHDL
-84 KVNLKGSKEYQ
+84 RVNLNGSRSYQ
-95 AYCFNLTKYFP
+95 VYCFNIQSNYPSQKNSFIK
-106 RPTYSTTNN
+106 NW
-115 FYKKIDGSGS
+115 FKKIEGNG
-125 AFKSYAANPRVLD
+125 KSFVDYAHTT
-138 ENLDKLEKNI
+138 KLGKEELEQRLLSLLYNAYP
-148 LNVIYNGYKSNA
+148 NDANGYMK
-160 NGFMNGIED
+160 GLEH
-169 LNAILVTQNAIWYY
+169 LNAITVTQYAVWHY
-183 SDSAPLNDV
+183 SDNSQYQFETL
-192 NKMWEREVRNG
+192 WESEAKEG
-203 EISESQ
+203 KISRSQ

-225 EATAANKIPSGYRLN
+225 EATAVNKIPSGYRLN
-240 IFKSE
+240 IFESE
-245 NEDYQNLL
+245 NEAYQNLL

-260 DPPKPGDTSEH
+260 DPPKPGETSEH

-281 PIPEDPKRP
+281 PIPEDPKHP
-290 DESSEPALPP
+290 DDNLEPTLPP
-300 LMPELDGE
+300 VMLDGE

-320 ALPPLMPELDGEE
+320 ALPPLMPELDGQ
-333 VPEVPSESL
+333 
-342 EPALPP
+342 
-348 LMPELDGE
+348 
-356 EVPEV
+356 
-361 PSESLEPALPP
+361 
-372 LMPELDG
+372 
-379 EEVPEVPSESLEPA
+379 
-393 LPPLMP
+393 
-399 ELDGEEVPEKP
+399 EVPEKP
-410 SVDLPIEV
+410 SIDLPIEV

-531 QTGMSGQTTPQV
+531 QTGMSGQTTPQI
-543 ETEDTKEPGVLMGG
+543 ETEDTKEP
-557 QSESV
+557 E
-562 EFTKDTQTGMSGQT
+562 
-576 TPQVETE
+576 
-583 DTKEPGVLMGGQ
+583 
-595 SESVEFTKDTQTGM
+595 
-609 SGQTTPQVETEDTKE
+609 
-624 PGVLMGGQSESVEF
+624 VLMGGQSESVEF

-652 VTIVEDTRPKLVFHF
+652 ATVVEDTRPKLVFHF

-719 QNNKV
+719 QSNKKV

>member
-10 EAGFLVHT
+10 EAGFLAHT

-27 LVGVFFLLLACA
+27 LVGVFFMLLAYA

-72 SYRGIFARYHNL
+72 AYGKGYPGYDISKYYHDL
-84 KVNLKGSKEYQ
+84 RVNLNGSQVYQ
-95 AYCFNLTKYFP
+95 VYCFNIQKIFP
-106 RPTYSTTNN
+106 YNVKSVTQKW
-115 FYKKIDGSGS
+115 FKKVEGNSDTFGL
-125 AFKSYAANPRVLD
+125 YAMNPRVQGEELSQ
-138 ENLDKLEKNI
+138 KLRS
-148 LNVIYNGYKSNA
+148 VMYNAYPKNA
-160 NGFMNGIED
+160 NNIMDGLD
-169 LNAILVTQNAIWYY
+169 TLNAIKVTQSAVWYY
-183 SDSAPLNDV
+183 SDKSEFEVDKQWESELN
-192 NKMWEREVRNG
+192 NH
-203 EISESQ
+203 EIDQEQ
-209 VTLMREALKK
+209 VTLMREALRKLISSNLEETVEKK
-219 LIDPNL
+219 LPENY
-225 EATAANKIPSGYRLN
+225 KLN
-240 IFKSE
+240 IFNPQDTSI
-245 NEDYQNLL
+245 QHLL
-253 SAEYVPD
+253 SAEFVPEN
-260 DPPKPGDTSEH
+260 PPRPGETPEYG
-271 NPKTP
+271 PKTP
-276 ELDGT
+276 ELDGS
-281 PIPEDPKRP
+281 PIPEDPKHP
-290 DESSEPALPP
+290 DDNLEPTLPP
-300 LMPELDGE
+300 VMLDGE

-320 ALPPLMPELDGEE
+320 ALPPLMPELDGQ
-333 VPEVPSESL
+333 
-342 EPALPP
+342 
-348 LMPELDGE
+348 
-356 EVPEV
+356 
-361 PSESLEPALPP
+361 
-372 LMPELDG
+372 
-379 EEVPEVPSESLEPA
+379 
-393 LPPLMP
+393 
-399 ELDGEEVPEKP
+399 EVPEKP
-410 SVDLPIEV
+410 SIDLPIEV

-458 PNETGFSGNMVETED
+458 PNETGFSGNM
-473 TKEPEVLMG
+473 
-482 GQSESV
+482 
-488 EFTKDTQT
+488 
-496 GMSGQTTPQVE
+496 VE

-609 SGQTTPQVETEDTKE
+609 SG
-624 PGVLMGGQSESVEF
+624 
-638 TKDTQTGMSGFSET
+638 FSET
-652 VTIVEDTRPKLVFHF
+652 ATVVEDTRPKLVFHF
-667 DNNEPKVEENRE
+667 DNNEPEVEENRE

>member
-1 MNNKMFLNK
+1 MVSSYMFVRGEKMNNKMFLNK

-27 LVGVFFLLLACA
+27 LVGVFFMLLACA

-56 PNFKSP
+56 PNRINSNPEF
-62 DPDYPWYGYD
+62 PWYGYD
-72 SYRGIFARYHNL
+72 AYKGFEARYHDL

-95 AYCFNLTKYFP
+95 VYCFNLTKHFP
-106 RPTYSTTNN
+106 RPAYSITNN

-125 AFKSYAANPRVLD
+125 AFKSYATNPRVLD

-169 LNAILVTQNAIWYY
+169 FNAILVTQNAIWYY
-183 SDSAPLNDV
+183 SDNAPLNDV

-225 EATAANKIPSGYRLN
+225 EATAVNKIPSGYRLN

-245 NEDYQNLL
+245 NEAYQNLL

-260 DPPKPGDTSEH
+260 SPPMPGEVPKEESPKEE
-271 NPKTP
+271 NPKIP
-276 ELDGT
+276 DLDGHE
-281 PIPEDPKRP
+281 I
-290 DESSEPALPP
+290 
-300 LMPELDGE
+300 
-308 EVPEVPSESLEP
+308 PEVPSESLEP
-320 ALPPLMPELDGEE
+320 ALPPLMPDLDGQ
-333 VPEVPSESL
+333 
-342 EPALPP
+342 
-348 LMPELDGE
+348 
-356 EVPEV
+356 
-361 PSESLEPALPP
+361 
-372 LMPELDG
+372 
-379 EEVPEVPSESLEPA
+379 
-393 LPPLMP
+393 
-399 ELDGEEVPEKP
+399 EVPEKP

-496 GMSGQTTPQVE
+496 GMSGQTA
-507 TEDTKEPEVLM
+507 
-518 GGQSESVEFTKDT
+518 
-531 QTGMSGQTTPQV
+531 PQV

-576 TPQVETE
+576 APQVETE

-609 SGQTTPQVETEDTKE
+609 SGQTAPQVETEDTKE
-624 PGVLMGGQSESVEF
+624 PGVLMGGQSEPVEF

-690 ATGDIENVLAF
+690 ATGDIGNVLAF

>member
-1 MNNKMFLNK
+1 MNNKIFLNK
-10 EAGFLVHT
+10 EAGFLAHT

-27 LVGVFFLLLACA
+27 LVGVFFMLLACA

-46 VAYAADEKTV
+46 VAYAADERTV
-56 PNFKSP
+56 PNHSSP
-62 DPDYPWYGYD
+62 NPEFPWYGYD

-356 EVPEV
+356 EVPE
-361 PSESLEPALPP
+361 
-372 LMPELDG
+372 
-379 EEVPEVPSESLEPA
+379 
-393 LPPLMP
+393 
-399 ELDGEEVPEKP
+399 KP

-496 GMSGQTTPQVE
+496 GMSG
-507 TEDTKEPEVLM
+507 
-518 GGQSESVEFTKDT
+518 
-531 QTGMSGQTTPQV
+531 
-543 ETEDTKEPGVLMGG
+543 
-557 QSESV
+557 
-562 EFTKDTQTGMSGQT
+562 
-576 TPQVETE
+576 
-583 DTKEPGVLMGGQ
+583 
-595 SESVEFTKDTQTGM
+595 
-609 SGQTTPQVETEDTKE
+609 
-624 PGVLMGGQSESVEF
+624 
-638 TKDTQTGMSGFSET
+638 FSET

-679 KPTKNITPILP
+679 KPTKNTTPILP

>member
-1 MNNKMFLNK
+1 MNNKIFLNK
-10 EAGFLVHT
+10 EASFLAHT

-56 PNFKSP
+56 PSHSSP
-62 DPDYPWYGYD
+62 NPEFPWYGYD
-72 SYRGIFARYHNL
+72 AYGKEYPGYNIWTRYHDL
-84 KVNLKGSKEYQ
+84 RVNLNGSRSYQ
-95 AYCFNLTKYFP
+95 VYCFNIQSNYPSQKNSFIK
-106 RPTYSTTNN
+106 NW
-115 FYKKIDGSGS
+115 FKKIEGNG
-125 AFKSYAANPRVLD
+125 KSFVDYAHTT
-138 ENLDKLEKNI
+138 KLGKEELEQRLLSLLYNAYP
-148 LNVIYNGYKSNA
+148 NDANGYMK
-160 NGFMNGIED
+160 GLEH
-169 LNAILVTQNAIWYY
+169 LNAITVTQYAVWHY
-183 SDSAPLNDV
+183 SDNSQYQFETL
-192 NKMWEREVRNG
+192 WESEAKEG
-203 EISESQ
+203 KISRSQ

-225 EATAANKIPSGYRLN
+225 EATAVNKIPSGYRLN
-240 IFKSE
+240 IFESE
-245 NEDYQNLL
+245 NEAYQNLL

-260 DPPKPGDTSEH
+260 DPPKPGETSEH

-281 PIPEDPKRP
+281 PIPEDSKRP
-290 DESSEPALPP
+290 DESS
-300 LMPELDGE
+300 
-308 EVPEVPSESLEP
+308 
-320 ALPPLMPELDGEE
+320 
-333 VPEVPSESL
+333 
-342 EPALPP
+342 
-348 LMPELDGE
+348 
-356 EVPEV
+356 
-361 PSESLEPALPP
+361 
-372 LMPELDG
+372 
-379 EEVPEVPSESLEPA
+379 EPA

-458 PNETGFSGNMVETED
+458 PNETGFSGNMIETEDTKEPEVLMGGQSESVEFTKDTQTGMSGQITPQVETED

-543 ETEDTKEPGVLMGG
+543 ETEDTKEPGVLTGG

-576 TPQVETE
+576 A
-583 DTKEPGVLMGGQ
+583 
-595 SESVEFTKDTQTGM
+595 
-609 SGQTTPQVETEDTKE
+609 PQVETEDTKE

-667 DNNEPKVEENRE
+667 GNNEPKVEENQE

-690 ATGDIENVLAF
+690 ATGDIGNVLAF

>member
-1 MNNKMFLNK
+1 MNNKIFLNK
-10 EAGFLVHT
+10 EAGFLAHT

-27 LVGVFFLLLACA
+27 LVGVFFMLLACA

-46 VAYAADEKTV
+46 VAYAADERTV

-72 SYRGIFARYHNL
+72 AYTGAFLRYHDL
-84 KVNLKGSKEYQ
+84 RVNLNGSRSYQ
-95 AYCFNLTKYFP
+95 VYCFNIKKNYPRPFTSSDKKWYKRLEGTAETFKVHAMAPRVGGEELTK
-106 RPTYSTTNN
+106 
-115 FYKKIDGSGS
+115 
-125 AFKSYAANPRVLD
+125 
-138 ENLDKLEKNI
+138 KLRS
-148 LNVIYNGYKSNA
+148 VMYNGYPNDGNNIMKGLEPSNA
-160 NGFMNGIED
+160 IE
-169 LNAILVTQNAIWYY
+169 VTQYAVWYY
-183 SDSAPLNDV
+183 SDKSQYEIETLWKSEA
-192 NKMWEREVRNG
+192 KEG
-203 EISESQ
+203 KISESQ

-219 LIDPNL
+219 LISSDEDL
-225 EATAANKIPSGYRLN
+225 VKQVPSN
-240 IFKSE
+240 FKLSTFE
-245 NEDYQNLL
+245 SSDKSYQNLL
-253 SAEYVPD
+253 SAEFVPD

-276 ELDGT
+276 ELDGS
-281 PIPEDPKRP
+281 PIPEDPKHP
-290 DESSEPALPP
+290 DDNLEPTLPPVMLDGEEVPEVPSESLEPALPP
-300 LMPELDGE
+300 LMPELDGQ
-308 EVPEVPSESLEP
+308 EVLEVPSESLEP

-348 LMPELDGE
+348 LMPELDGQ
-356 EVPEV
+356 
-361 PSESLEPALPP
+361 
-372 LMPELDG
+372 
-379 EEVPEVPSESLEPA
+379 
-393 LPPLMP
+393 
-399 ELDGEEVPEKP
+399 EVPEKP

-562 EFTKDTQTGMSGQT
+562 EFTKDTQTGMSG
-576 TPQVETE
+576 
-583 DTKEPGVLMGGQ
+583 
-595 SESVEFTKDTQTGM
+595 
-609 SGQTTPQVETEDTKE
+609 
-624 PGVLMGGQSESVEF
+624 
-638 TKDTQTGMSGFSET
+638 FSET
-652 VTIVEDTRPKLVFHF
+652 VTIIEDTRPKLVFHF

-690 ATGDIENVLAF
+690 ATGDIGNVLAF

>member
-356 EVPEV
+356 EVPE
-361 PSESLEPALPP
+361 
-372 LMPELDG
+372 
-379 EEVPEVPSESLEPA
+379 
-393 LPPLMP
+393 
-399 ELDGEEVPEKP
+399 KP

-609 SGQTTPQVETEDTKE
+609 SG
-624 PGVLMGGQSESVEF
+624 
-638 TKDTQTGMSGFSET
+638 FSET

-711 IFSLLKNK
+711 IFSLLKK
-719 QNNKV
+719 QTKQ

>member
-507 TEDTKEPEVLM
+507 TEDTKEP
-518 GGQSESVEFTKDT
+518 
-531 QTGMSGQTTPQV
+531 
-543 ETEDTKEPGVLMGG
+543 GVLMGG

>member
-1 MNNKMFLNK
+1 MVSSYMFARGEKMNNKMFLNK

-138 ENLDKLEKNI
+138 ENLDKLEKNV

-290 DESSEPALPP
+290 DESS
-300 LMPELDGE
+300 
-308 EVPEVPSESLEP
+308 EP

-609 SGQTTPQVETEDTKE
+609 SG
-624 PGVLMGGQSESVEF
+624 
-638 TKDTQTGMSGFSET
+638 FSET

>member
-1 MNNKMFLNK
+1 MVSSYMFVRGEKMNNKMFLNK

-27 LVGVFFLLLACA
+27 LVGVFFMLLACA

-56 PNFKSP
+56 PNRINSNPEF
-62 DPDYPWYGYD
+62 PWYGYD
-72 SYRGIFARYHNL
+72 AYKGFEARYHDL

-95 AYCFNLTKYFP
+95 VYCFNLTKHFP
-106 RPTYSTTNN
+106 RPAYSITNN

-125 AFKSYAANPRVLD
+125 AFKSYATNPRVLD

-169 LNAILVTQNAIWYY
+169 FNAILVTQNAIWYY
-183 SDSAPLNDV
+183 SDNAPLNDV

-225 EATAANKIPSGYRLN
+225 EATAVNKIPSGYRLN

-245 NEDYQNLL
+245 NEAYQNLL

-260 DPPKPGDTSEH
+260 SPPMPGEVPKEESPKEE
-271 NPKTP
+271 NPKIP
-276 ELDGT
+276 DLDGHE
-281 PIPEDPKRP
+281 I
-290 DESSEPALPP
+290 
-300 LMPELDGE
+300 
-308 EVPEVPSESLEP
+308 PEVPSESLEP
-320 ALPPLMPELDGEE
+320 ALPPLMPDLDGQ
-333 VPEVPSESL
+333 
-342 EPALPP
+342 
-348 LMPELDGE
+348 
-356 EVPEV
+356 
-361 PSESLEPALPP
+361 
-372 LMPELDG
+372 
-379 EEVPEVPSESLEPA
+379 
-393 LPPLMP
+393 
-399 ELDGEEVPEKP
+399 EVPEKP

-496 GMSGQTTPQVE
+496 GMSGQTA
-507 TEDTKEPEVLM
+507 
-518 GGQSESVEFTKDT
+518 
-531 QTGMSGQTTPQV
+531 PQV

-576 TPQVETE
+576 TPQVEIE

-595 SESVEFTKDTQTGM
+595 SE
-609 SGQTTPQVETEDTKE
+609 P
-624 PGVLMGGQSESVEF
+624 VEF

-690 ATGDIENVLAF
+690 ATGDIGNVLAF

>member
-1 MNNKMFLNK
+1 MFVRGEKMNNKIFLNK
-10 EAGFLVHT
+10 EASFLAHT

-27 LVGVFFLLLACA
+27 LVGVFFMLLACA

-56 PNFKSP
+56 PSHSSP
-62 DPDYPWYGYD
+62 NPEFPWYGYD
-72 SYRGIFARYHNL
+72 AYGKEYPGYNIWTRYHDL
-84 KVNLKGSKEYQ
+84 RVNLNGSRSYQ
-95 AYCFNLTKYFP
+95 VYCFNIQSNYPSQKNSFIK
-106 RPTYSTTNN
+106 NW
-115 FYKKIDGSGS
+115 FKKIEGNG
-125 AFKSYAANPRVLD
+125 KSFVDYAHTT
-138 ENLDKLEKNI
+138 KLGKEELEQRLLSLLYNAYP
-148 LNVIYNGYKSNA
+148 NDANGYMK
-160 NGFMNGIED
+160 GLEH
-169 LNAILVTQNAIWYY
+169 LNAITVTQYAVWHY
-183 SDSAPLNDV
+183 SDNSQYQFETL
-192 NKMWEREVRNG
+192 WESEAKEG
-203 EISESQ
+203 KISRSQ

-225 EATAANKIPSGYRLN
+225 EATAVNKIPSGYRLN
-240 IFKSE
+240 IFESE
-245 NEDYQNLL
+245 NEAYQNLL

-260 DPPKPGDTSEH
+260 DPPKPGETSEH

-281 PIPEDPKRP
+281 PIPEDPKHP
-290 DESSEPALPP
+290 DDNLEPTLPP
-300 LMPELDGE
+300 VMLDGE

-320 ALPPLMPELDGEE
+320 ALPPLMPELDGQ
-333 VPEVPSESL
+333 
-342 EPALPP
+342 
-348 LMPELDGE
+348 
-356 EVPEV
+356 
-361 PSESLEPALPP
+361 
-372 LMPELDG
+372 
-379 EEVPEVPSESLEPA
+379 
-393 LPPLMP
+393 
-399 ELDGEEVPEKP
+399 EVPEKP
-410 SVDLPIEV
+410 SIDLPIEV

-531 QTGMSGQTTPQV
+531 QTGMSGQTTPQI
-543 ETEDTKEPGVLMGG
+543 ETEDTKEPEVLMGG

-576 TPQVETE
+576 TPQIETE
-583 DTKEPGVLMGGQ
+583 DTKEPEVLMGGQ

-609 SGQTTPQVETEDTKE
+609 SGQTTPQIETEDTKE
-624 PGVLMGGQSESVEF
+624 PEVLMGGQSESVEF

-652 VTIVEDTRPKLVFHF
+652 ATVVEDTRPKLVFHF

-719 QNNKV
+719 QSNKKV